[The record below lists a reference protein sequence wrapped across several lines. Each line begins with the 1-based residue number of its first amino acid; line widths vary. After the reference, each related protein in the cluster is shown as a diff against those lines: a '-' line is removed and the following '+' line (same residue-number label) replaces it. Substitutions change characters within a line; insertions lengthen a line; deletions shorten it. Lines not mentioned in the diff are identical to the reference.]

1 MVPIQPISYPP
12 KSAFGFFAP
21 VPFWGAN
28 SRFRKTVRR
37 QLLSRDSFKSEIDAM
52 WSSGRFSAKE
62 IRDSLECIRGNTGWP
77 NALFLPSDSF
87 LALAPLELN
96 RYDAFTAD
104 CDTVNELYHILAP
117 GEGEKNGLRAS
128 LKRSLD
134 VASDIPLI
142 DTLLITREHTIAD
155 VLEMIASAHE
165 EKKREEKNSLCKKN
179 LL

>member
-1 MVPIQPISYPP
+1 MASIQPISYPP

-52 WSSGRFSAKE
+52 WSSSRFSAQE
-62 IRDSLECIRGNTGWP
+62 IREIRECIRGNGWP
-77 NALFLPSDSF
+77 NSLFLPSDSF

-104 CDTVNELYHILAP
+104 CDTVNELYYILFP
-117 GEGEKNGLRAS
+117 GEKEKNGLRAG
-128 LKRSLD
+128 LKRFHD
-134 VASDIPLI
+134 AVSDIPLI
-142 DTLLITREHTIAD
+142 DISLITPEHTIAD
-155 VLEMIASAHE
+155 VLEMIAAVSGDSNGGAG
-165 EKKREEKNSLCKKN
+165 K
-179 LL
+179 

>member
-37 QLLSRDSFKSEIDAM
+37 QLLSRASFKAEIDAM
-52 WSSGRFSAKE
+52 WSSSRFSAKE
-62 IRDSLECIRGNTGWP
+62 IREIRECIRGNGWP

-104 CDTVNELYHILAP
+104 CDTVNGLYHILAP
-117 GEGEKNGLRAS
+117 GEEEKNGLRAR
-128 LKRSLD
+128 LKRALD

-142 DTLLITREHTIAD
+142 DISLITPEHTIAD
-155 VLEMIASAHE
+155 VLEMIAAVSGDSNGGAG
-165 EKKREEKNSLCKKN
+165 K
-179 LL
+179 

>member
-52 WSSGRFSAKE
+52 WSSSRFSAKE
-62 IRDSLECIRGNTGWP
+62 IRDIRECIRGNGWP
-77 NALFLPSDSF
+77 NVLFLPSDSF

-104 CDTVNELYHILAP
+104 CDTVNELYHILSP
-117 GEGEKNGLRAS
+117 GEEEKNGLRGR
-128 LKRSLD
+128 LKQSLD

-142 DTLLITREHTIAD
+142 DISLITPEHTIAD
-155 VLEMIASAHE
+155 VLEMIASVV
-165 EKKREEKNSLCKKN
+165 K
-179 LL
+179 

>member
-37 QLLSRDSFKSEIDAM
+37 QLLSRASFKAEIDAM
-52 WSSGRFSAKE
+52 WSSSRFSAKE
-62 IRDSLECIRGNTGWP
+62 IQEIRECIRGNGWP

-104 CDTVNELYHILAP
+104 CDTVNELYHILSP
-117 GEGEKNGLRAS
+117 GEGEKKGLRAR
-128 LKRSLD
+128 LKRALD

-142 DTLLITREHTIAD
+142 DISLITPEHTIAD
-155 VLEMIASAHE
+155 VLEMIAAVSRDLNGGAG
-165 EKKREEKNSLCKKN
+165 K
-179 LL
+179 